1 MATFQ
6 DTFNAIKALIN
17 SNKIKTCENATL
29 TVEESGRQA
38 TLKAIHIGSV
48 GASAFS
54 IKLDECNFPGQ
65 SVFNPHPSLH
75 RACDALA
82 FCEVDGDPY
91 IICCELKSSEPA
103 RHDVAEQFRSAHCFI
118 AYLDILLAEY
128 CRDCPPIGAWPR
140 RYFVFH
146 SGQATPL
153 NKRASSDSFDNTT
166 PETALFIPVNTGYR
180 TYVRQLLG
188 KPL

>member
-1 MATFQ
+1 MPIQ
-6 DTFNAIKALIN
+6 DTFDAIKALIQ
-17 SNKIKTCENATL
+17 SGKIKACENATL
-29 TVEESGRQA
+29 TVEEKHRQA
-38 TLKAIHIGSV
+38 TLRAIHIVSV

-65 SVFNPHPSLH
+65 AVFNPHPSLH

-82 FCEVDGDPY
+82 FCEVEGEPY
-91 IICCELKSSEPA
+91 IICCELKSSEPT
-103 RHDVAEQFRSAHCFI
+103 RCEVAEQFRSAHCFI

-128 CRDCPPIGAWPR
+128 CCCPPIGEWQR

-166 PETALFIPVNTGYR
+166 PETALFLPVNTGHK